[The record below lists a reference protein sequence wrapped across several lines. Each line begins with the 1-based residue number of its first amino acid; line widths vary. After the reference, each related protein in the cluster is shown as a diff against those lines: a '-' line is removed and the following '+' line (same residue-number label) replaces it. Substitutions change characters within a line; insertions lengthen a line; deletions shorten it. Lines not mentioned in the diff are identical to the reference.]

1 MFVDKNNE
9 LLEIH
14 GPQSSN
20 FATNGKSNY
29 YYDKDAHPVIIN
41 CSRTAKP
48 TLVSSLLPWYA
59 NTTWCPYYH
68 RSLKIYDNSRRLTT
82 TTHGSEFNF
91 SKSKPMLL
99 QLLCQWWNYGLKV
112 HIPIK
117 IIVEKIG
124 GNTLSLPGNL
134 SLCYSHKTI
143 SSYWG
148 NIQCLKDRA
157 ILSYHQFNNN
167 NNNNKTLIP
176 ILVLT
181 LLTPINILNMILISV
196 KKKQSTILN
205 HIEMI
210 NTTEIR
216 SLMVINWYA

>member
-1 MFVDKNNE
+1 MLPHSKTH
-9 LLEIH
+9 I
-14 GPQSSN
+14 S
-20 FATNGKSNY
+20 
-29 YYDKDAHPVIIN
+29 IIFI
-41 CSRTAKP
+41 
-48 TLVSSLLPWYA
+48 TLICQHYLMSLLSQIFQNLWQFK
-59 NTTWCPYYH
+59 
-68 RSLKIYDNSRRLTT
+68 KIDNNNSWS
-82 TTHGSEFNF
+82 GFNH

-112 HIPIK
+112 HIPIT

-134 SLCYSHKTI
+134 SLCYSHRTI

-148 NIQCLKDRA
+148 NIQCLKVRA
-157 ILSYHQFNNN
+157 ILSDHQFNN

-181 LLTPINILNMILISV
+181 LLTPINILNMISISV